1 MKHLSP
7 KARLGLTVGL
17 VMLLSILL
25 GSLLLAFLKRPRAW
39 EPLDPEAYNAVV
51 LHDARAHVILF
62 GEHAE
67 GFVSLINDQITT
79 RSTASTEGYNSV
91 VTLYGDEGYTSL
103 HFSRYYMYL
112 ALNLNGKPTFRPND
126 WRCGQDLVVRMKELC
141 DSETDAQPMPTA
153 EEVME
158 ATLTQNGSTTP
169 LDADQIADFCAA
181 VKLLNSQTVTGRLS
195 LKDDEAHWCLRLQ
208 LQRDLE
214 LQVFHHGQYVQ
225 LKFLRNG
232 SAMHHPGRIYRLD
245 PGSDPFAALFELL
258 EE

>member
-7 KARLGLTVGL
+7 KARLGLTVGIAM
-17 VMLLSILL
+17 VLLAVLIC
-25 GSLLLAFLKRPRAW
+25 LLLAFLKRPRTW
-39 EPLDPEAYNAVV
+39 EPLGPEDYNAVM
-51 LHDARAHVILF
+51 LHDAHSPVILF

-67 GFVSLINDQITT
+67 GFISLINDQITT

-112 ALNLNGKPTFRPND
+112 ALNLNGKPHFRPND

-153 EEVME
+153 DDVC
-158 ATLTQNGSTTP
+158 AASLTQNGSTTP

-181 VKLLNSQTVTGRLS
+181 LKLLNTQTVTGRLS
-195 LKDDEAHWCLRLQ
+195 LKDDEAHWRVTLQ
-208 LQRDLE
+208 LQHNLE

-245 PGSDPFAALFELL
+245 PGYDSFAALFELL

>member
-7 KARLGLTVGL
+7 KAKLGLTVGTAM
-17 VMLLSILL
+17 VLLLL
-25 GSLLLAFLKRPRAW
+25 LTALLLAFLKRPRAW
-39 EPLDPEAYNAVV
+39 EPLDPEDYNAVV
-51 LHDARAHVILF
+51 LHDARAPVILF

-67 GFVSLINDQITT
+67 GFISLINDQITT

-169 LDADQIADFCAA
+169 LDTAQIADFCAA
-181 VKLLNSQTVTGRLS
+181 LKLLNSQTVTGRLS
-195 LKDDEAHWCLRLQ
+195 LKDDEAHWRVTLQ
-208 LQRDLE
+208 LQHNLE

-232 SAMHHPGRIYRLD
+232 SAMHHPGRIYRLG
-245 PGSDPFAALFELL
+245 PGYDPFAELGL
-258 EE
+258 AP